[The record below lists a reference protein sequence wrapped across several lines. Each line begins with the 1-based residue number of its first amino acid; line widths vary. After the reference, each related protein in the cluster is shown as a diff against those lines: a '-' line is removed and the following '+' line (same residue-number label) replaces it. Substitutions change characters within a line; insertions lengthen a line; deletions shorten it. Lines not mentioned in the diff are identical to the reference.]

1 MTKTDLILR
10 DMLTPAGPH
19 AGRASFIV
27 GGQWGSEAKGSA
39 AAWLAYELAKKDQ
52 QYDIVTTN
60 AGAQAGHTSIHNDTR
75 RISFHLPTAPFVF
88 QDEGEYNGIIYLNAG
103 SVVDVP
109 VLMDELKLL
118 KRTDNVFIHPNA
130 AIITQECKDA
140 EMEPSSS
147 NTKIA
152 STRKGVGQAIARK
165 VMRSGLTAKDCPEL
179 KGLVRKIDLNWYMRE
194 GKTVLVE
201 VPQGVSLSLNHSG
214 FYPHTTSRDCT
225 PAQAM
230 SEAGIHPSFYG
241 ACMTVLRT
249 YPIRV
254 GNIVENGVE
263 LGQSGAHYYDQREV
277 SWEELGQEAEL
288 TTVTKRVRRV
298 FTFSAQ
304 QVLETFIHTRP
315 DVVFLS
321 FCNYCKDQEYLDY
334 CERAIMDAAKLL
346 WFPPPRIVY
355 EFGPTT
361 VDVGEEYVVS
371 SGTSVVPI
379 NDSRRSGAVD
389 GAVRSI
395 AV

>member
-1 MTKTDLILR
+1 MTRTDLIVR

-19 AGRASFIV
+19 EGRTSFIV

-39 AAWLAYELAKKDQ
+39 AAWLAYELAKKGK

-60 AGAQAGHTSIHNDTR
+60 AGAQAGHTSIHKSTR
-75 RISFHLPTAPFVF
+75 RVSFHLPTAPFIF
-88 QDEGEYNGIIYLNAG
+88 QDEGGYNGIIYLNAG
-103 SVVDVP
+103 SVIDVP
-109 VLMDELKLL
+109 VLLDELKLL

-140 EMEPSSS
+140 EMDAASS

-165 VMRSGLTAKDCPEL
+165 VCRSGLTARDCPEL
-179 KGLVRKIDLNWYMRE
+179 KDFVRRLDLNWYMRE
-194 GKTVLVE
+194 GRSVLVE

-230 SEAGIHPSFYG
+230 SEAGMHPSFYG
-241 ACMTVLRT
+241 SCMVVLRT

-254 GNIVENGVE
+254 GNIVENGEE
-263 LGQSGAHYYDQREV
+263 LGQSGACYFDQKETT
-277 SWEELGQEAEL
+277 WEELGQTAEI

-304 QVLETFIHTRP
+304 QILETFIHTRP
-315 DVVFLS
+315 DCVFLS
-321 FCNYCKDQEYLDY
+321 FCNYVRDPKYLDY
-334 CERAIMDAAKLL
+334 IERSIYDASKLL

-355 EFGPTT
+355 EFGPETT
-361 VDVGEEYVVS
+361 DVSEEYAVPA
-371 SGTSVVPI
+371 GTSVVPV
-379 NDSRRSGAVD
+379 NDRGRSAPID
-389 GAVRSI
+389 GAIRAA